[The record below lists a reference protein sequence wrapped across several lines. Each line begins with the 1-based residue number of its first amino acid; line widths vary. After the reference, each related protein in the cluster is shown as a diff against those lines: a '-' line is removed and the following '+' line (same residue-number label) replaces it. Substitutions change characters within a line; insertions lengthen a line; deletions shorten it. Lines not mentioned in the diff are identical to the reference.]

1 MLEGCGHFLG
11 VLSLSLF
18 YFLYLS
24 FSLSLLSLFFI
35 ISNKIEFVLWKYFLC
50 TQQLHVYKSAST
62 NHHSPLAVAR
72 VQLDILSSPQT
83 FQLRVRVHV
92 QRGSPI
98 LQVCDH
104 SRLMLTWY
112 SVAVQPGFQMN
123 DDFFDN
129 IEKYL
134 EQSGEH
140 DVDYDRESEDEGDDD
155 DELAEDSE
163 YRVGG
168 QEDGLIAMEVPSTS
182 AKSSVSIQRQQISA
196 VLEPFSRHLDE
207 HSRISFKSFLPE
219 ASALQ
224 AYQAPHSDP
233 LMNPTTAKIFCHF
246 VYVLGPSMS
255 LFERIPPNP
264 HIAFTPGFSAGLHGP
279 QNIWSYTIPML
290 SLNHPPLLHAIL
302 ALSALHISKLKNG
315 PDHPSLLHYH
325 IALRRLGKSIASDRH
340 RSHVATLAATLMLAY
355 YETMAAEHD
364 KWSSHIHGAKLL
376 IKDIDFDRI
385 ARRIETLDDSGEM
398 EQQQQTPTGVS
409 LLQQRRM
416 RRHMIADDEV
426 DDSFKQ
432 FLMGNKQRRQ
442 SVHKAKMKRDQLEG
456 KYAKKEMETLR
467 LQADLFWWYTKMDCY
482 QSLLSGCPLV

>member
-1 MLEGCGHFLG
+1 MKVLG
-11 VLSLSLF
+11 DVGIFFDVLSFISISISLSLF
-18 YFLYLS
+18 
-24 FSLSLLSLFFI
+24 I
-35 ISNKIEFVLWKYFLC
+35 ISKTRSNSTCGNTFSVRSNYTCINRLRRIIHLLWPLRAYSLISYP
-50 TQQLHVYKSAST
+50 HISNASK
-62 NHHSPLAVAR
+62 
-72 VQLDILSSPQT
+72 
-83 FQLRVRVHV
+83 
-92 QRGSPI
+92 GSPI
-98 LQVCDH
+98 LQVCH
-104 SRLMLTWY
+104 RSRLVLTWA
-112 SVAVQPGFQMN
+112 SIAVQPGFQMN

-140 DVDYDRESEDEGDDD
+140 DVDYDRESEDEEDE

-182 AKSSVSIQRQQISA
+182 AETSVSIQHQQISA

-224 AYQAPHSDP
+224 TYQAPHSDP

-325 IALRRLGKSIASDRH
+325 IALRRLGKAIASDRH

-376 IKDIDFDRI
+376 IKDIDFDRV
-385 ARRIETLDDSGEM
+385 ARRIESLDEVGEM
-398 EQQQQTPTGVS
+398 GLVEQQQQPPTGVS

-416 RRHMIADDEV
+416 RRQMIADDEV

-442 SVHKAKMKRDQLEG
+442 SVHKAKMKRDQMEG
-456 KYAKKEMETLR
+456 KNAKKEMETLR